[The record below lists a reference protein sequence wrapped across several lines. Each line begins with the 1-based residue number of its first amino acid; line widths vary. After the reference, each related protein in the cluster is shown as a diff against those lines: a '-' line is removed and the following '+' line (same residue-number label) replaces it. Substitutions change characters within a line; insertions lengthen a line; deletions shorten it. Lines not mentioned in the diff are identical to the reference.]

1 MFLPCRPCCG
11 EPVFDPCLAS
21 CRPPGETRSL
31 SSINLTL
38 SAEDYYLSVD
48 TTYLSPSVS
57 YKTNY
62 FFPGSVYN
70 GTFSLT
76 RTVADPSVFEY
87 VFSTCASCTA
97 YLRYYTGRT
106 FNNCRLDA
114 VFAGL
119 WEPNYPAGNP
129 SNGDDTAPSCASSM
143 GVRVYQSTT
152 DLPIT
157 SCGSM
162 SSVVAEGDAVAA
174 TFISGFGYFLLGRTL
189 AQAIVETMQIPN
201 TTPGSSLLV
210 SRCDTAV
217 DGFSDTELVFSQ
229 FGTGPTP
236 DTATISESGNPTVT
250 LTSVTTSYA

>member
-62 FFPGSVYN
+62 FFPGS
-70 GTFSLT
+70 
-76 RTVADPSVFEY
+76 
-87 VFSTCASCTA
+87 
-97 YLRYYTGRT
+97 
-106 FNNCRLDA
+106 
-114 VFAGL
+114 
-119 WEPNYPAGNP
+119 
-129 SNGDDTAPSCASSM
+129 ASSM

-201 TTPGSSLLV
+201 TTPGSSLFV

-250 LTSVTTSYA
+250 LTNVTTSYA